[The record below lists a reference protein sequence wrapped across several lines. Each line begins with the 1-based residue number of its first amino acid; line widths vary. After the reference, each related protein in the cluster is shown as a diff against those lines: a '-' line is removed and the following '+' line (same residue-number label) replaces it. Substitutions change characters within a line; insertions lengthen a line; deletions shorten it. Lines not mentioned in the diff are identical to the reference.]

1 VLSVGQALGV
11 STHWDH
17 PEHAA
22 GYLTRADHV
31 PHRAEGDGVLV
42 GDLAGCLPG
51 RLLDLGCGDGRLT
64 ELLLAVYPGTQAV
77 CVDFSEMML
86 AGAAERLGTS
96 AVVVRHDL
104 TQPLPSTGPIAG
116 SYDAVVSSFALHHLP
131 DSRKQTLFAELAA
144 RLSAGGVLADLDIV
158 ASPTEALHARW
169 REEMGSPDDP
179 SDLLSD
185 LEEQLGWLRRAGL
198 DDVDCIW
205 KWRSLA
211 LMRGQRR

>member
-1 VLSVGQALGV
+1 MAN
-11 STHWDH
+11 HWDR
-17 PEHAA
+17 PEHAH

-31 PHRAEGDGVLV
+31 PHRAEGVAVLAR
-42 GDLAGCLPG
+42 DLTGCLPG

-64 ELLLAVYPGTQAV
+64 EVLLAAYPGTEAV
-77 CVDFSEMML
+77 CIDFSETML
-86 AGAAERLGTS
+86 TAATARLGGS

-104 TQPLPSTGPIAG
+104 SRPLPAHGPTAG
-116 SYDAVVSSFALHHLP
+116 TFDAVVSSFALHHLD
-131 DSRKQTLFAELAA
+131 DSRKRSLFGEVAD
-144 RLSAGGVLADLDIV
+144 RLSPGGVLANLDIV
-158 ASPTEALHARW
+158 ASPTPALHARW

-185 LEEQLGWLRRAGL
+185 LGDQLGWLREAGL

-211 LMRGQRR
+211 LMRGRRP